1 MAASPAGRAA
11 LRRLPAL
18 LAVTARMDLLWIL
31 DGPRTAAAWYVAD
44 AIFALSAVSS
54 TFLVAERFGGI
65 GAWSK
70 SEVLFLL
77 GFALLVRGIV
87 DLGFGFNVSFISRRI
102 GRGQLD
108 HMLLM
113 PQPLWTTILA
123 DGFCPASG
131 SAMAVAGLAALATA
145 VRALDLALTAGWL
158 ALFAVHVLSASAVVL
173 AFSYLWATLAFVAPR
188 AAEEINSESMG
199 LIRQL
204 APFPLD
210 GMDAWLTA
218 GLVSVVPAGFVAWLP
233 SRVLLGKSP
242 DAVSFVWTP
251 LAALGFVLLAAAA
264 FRAGLRRYG
273 RTGSTRYLAHGHR
286 R

>member
-1 MAASPAGRAA
+1 MAASTPRAA

-18 LAVTARMDLLWIL
+18 LGNQARMDLLWIL
-31 DGPRTAAAWYVAD
+31 HGPRAALSWYVAD
-44 AIFALSAVSS
+44 TIFALSAVTT
-54 TFLVAERFGGI
+54 TFFVAQRFDGI
-65 GAWSK
+65 GAWSR

-77 GFALLVRGIV
+77 GFALLVRGVIDV
-87 DLGFGFNVSFISRRI
+87 GFGFNVGFISRRI

-123 DGFCPASG
+123 DGFSPASNSGMVIAG
-131 SAMAVAGLAALATA
+131 SVALAFA
-145 VRALDLALTAGWL
+145 IRELDLPITPAWL
-158 ALFAVHVLSASAVVL
+158 ALLALHVLAAAAVVL

-188 AAEEINSESMG
+188 AAEEINSETMNLVRNLSG
-199 LIRQL
+199 
-204 APFPLD
+204 FPLD
-210 GMDAWLTA
+210 GVGVWLTA
-218 GLVSVVPAGFVAWLP
+218 GLVSAVPAGFVAWLP
-233 SRVLLGKSP
+233 SRALLGKST
-242 DAVSFVWTP
+242 DAIAFLWTP
-251 LAALGFVLLAAAA
+251 LAALGFWLLAAAA